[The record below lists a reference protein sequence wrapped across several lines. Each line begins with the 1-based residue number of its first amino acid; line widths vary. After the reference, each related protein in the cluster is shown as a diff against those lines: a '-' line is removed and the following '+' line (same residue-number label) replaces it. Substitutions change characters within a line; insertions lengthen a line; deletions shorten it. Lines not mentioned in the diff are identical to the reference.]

1 MFHLCVDVV
10 SDFSDIV
17 RCVSIDIHR
26 ATLYALLTGL
36 KVGAA
41 YQNSVKIFTNF
52 LGVGNPL
59 EIAPLNKMEQ
69 LYNLNANNETSK
81 VRLLINVG
89 SSQILVLNNLF
100 G

>member
-36 KVGAA
+36 KVGAM
-41 YQNSVKIFTNF
+41 YQNSVKIFMNF
-52 LGVGNPL
+52 LGVGL
-59 EIAPLNKMEQ
+59 APK
-69 LYNLNANNETSK
+69 K
-81 VRLLINVG
+81 
-89 SSQILVLNNLF
+89 SS
-100 G
+100 

>member
-52 LGVGNPL
+52 LSEEFHVGQKIKENT
-59 EIAPLNKMEQ
+59 EVVN
-69 LYNLNANNETSK
+69 
-81 VRLLINVG
+81 
-89 SSQILVLNNLF
+89 
-100 G
+100 